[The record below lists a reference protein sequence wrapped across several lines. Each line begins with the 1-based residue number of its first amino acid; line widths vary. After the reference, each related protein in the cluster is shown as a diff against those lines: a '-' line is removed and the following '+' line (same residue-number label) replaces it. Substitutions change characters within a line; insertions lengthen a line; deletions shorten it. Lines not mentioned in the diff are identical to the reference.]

1 MAVLSST
8 HDRLRPGRILHM
20 ENWKRQV
27 IHANGCSIIILICMY
42 SLRRLRRALSM
53 IGVLLKVLAK
63 KCFLRHSKTISQE
76 GQCTA
81 LHFSIFRIGKK
92 GRNMNGLNLDEIAVL
107 LERHGITCVVRNENG
122 MEALRA
128 FRGLPLPN
136 RNDEQEDKLK

>member
-1 MAVLSST
+1 MNYIESIYKYCKMA
-8 HDRLRPGRILHM
+8 DIL
-20 ENWKRQV
+20 EQARDFVQ
-27 IHANGCSIIILICMY
+27 SDY
-42 SLRRLRRALSM
+42 D
-53 IGVLLKVLAK
+53 
-63 KCFLRHSKTISQE
+63 SKTISQE